1 MFFYATIKGMTGYT
15 SQYPL
20 MSQLRRRRNARSTVG
35 DGPGDANSKVGS
47 TCCCSS
53 CHMRAG
59 VKKQTGVGL
68 MTLFLLSDIVV
79 KSSSRR
85 PVISLDKTKDICQG
99 IRCSDPFRSQV
110 CSPLMWNL
118 RTNAKYKHIVLL
130 CEPGIAP
137 PRYRYMYP
145 QNICISRCMTTMS
158 MCTCTYIPIS
168 SRRFLTCDK

>member
-99 IRCSDPFRSQV
+99 IRCSDPFRSPE
-110 CSPLMWNL
+110 CSPL
-118 RTNAKYKHIVLL
+118 L
-130 CEPGIAP
+130 CGIASATDKRTWFCYANP
-137 PRYRYMYP
+137 ESHLGTGIPR
-145 QNICISRCMTTMS
+145 I
-158 MCTCTYIPIS
+158 YI
-168 SRRFLTCDK
+168 